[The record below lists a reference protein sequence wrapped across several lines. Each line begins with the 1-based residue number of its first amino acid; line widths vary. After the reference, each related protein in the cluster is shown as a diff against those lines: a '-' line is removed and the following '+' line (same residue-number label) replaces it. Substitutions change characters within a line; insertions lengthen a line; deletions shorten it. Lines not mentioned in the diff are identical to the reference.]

1 MLNLPETIFVDS
13 SGLRANY
20 ADRDHLLDKVK
31 KLSLLPDNLHATTEL
46 VARYYEVSTDTI
58 KKLVERHREELEGN
72 GYRVLEGEELSDMK
86 SLCRIESR
94 VRSLAIFSRRAV
106 LNVGMLLRDSQVA
119 RALRTYLLNVEQ
131 LAPQDQRAQALRV
144 RYDEKFDYSR
154 LRDVVTT
161 AVDYQPG
168 TEYSDLFF
176 ARMQNY
182 FYLCVTGMKAAQLKR
197 VRPVNPA
204 LCTRFRKDGVTPLAV
219 EKQSAKNRLSM
230 DELADINSLVLGAIA
245 RLSYRSRQAVREG
258 RGWTLAEVEQNVCWA
273 VEELVKG

>member
-1 MLNLPETIFVDS
+1 MFNLPETIFVDS

-46 VARYYEVSTDTI
+46 VARYYEVPVETI
-58 KKLVERHREELEGN
+58 KSVVKDNRVELESN
-72 GYRVLEGEELSDMK
+72 GYRVLEGEERAK
-86 SLCRIESR
+86 F
-94 VRSLAIFSRRAV
+94 VRSLQDLTLPPARHLAIFSRRAV
-106 LNVGMLLRDSQVA
+106 LNVGML
-119 RALRTYLLNVEQ
+119 
-131 LAPQDQRAQALRV
+131 
-144 RYDEKFDYSR
+144 
-154 LRDVVTT
+154 
-161 AVDYQPG
+161 
-168 TEYSDLFF
+168 
-176 ARMQNY
+176 
-182 FYLCVTGMKAAQLKR
+182 AAQLKR
-197 VRPVNPA
+197 ARPVNPA